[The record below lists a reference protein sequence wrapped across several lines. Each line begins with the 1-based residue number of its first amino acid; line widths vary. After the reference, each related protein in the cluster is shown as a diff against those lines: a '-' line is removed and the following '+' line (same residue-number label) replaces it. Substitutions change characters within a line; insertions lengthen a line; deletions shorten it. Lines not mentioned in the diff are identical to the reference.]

1 MDLTPWNPAWCPPL
15 AQALVL
21 PLFPLAR
28 ALLCGPLSLSLSFSI
43 HIYIYIYFSLSPSLP
58 PPPSSP
64 LSVIP
69 LFLMCII
76 LWCQPR
82 VSDPFLR
89 FTANFRPLSL
99 RHFKPTI
106 SFSFYSFS
114 LWRIFIDFLQKNVAE
129 DFSFCN
135 FMPFLLYFQS
145 TSFYLISAF

>member
-15 AQALVL
+15 AQALLL

-28 ALLCGPLSLSLSFSI
+28 ALLCGPLSLSLYTY
-43 HIYIYIYFSLSPSLP
+43 IYIYIFLSVSLPPSLP
-58 PPPSSP
+58 
-64 LSVIP
+64 VIP